1 MEANEFKKTL
11 QNLNIFCKNT
21 FEIQQNIKTDEVV
34 GVAYYSSWLFLNN
47 DSINPPPHSFN
58 MPELLSTCAKII
70 K

>member
-1 MEANEFKKTL
+1 MEVNEFKKTL

-21 FEIQQNIKTDEVV
+21 FETQQNIKTDEVV

-47 DSINPPPHSFN
+47 DSNVVIVSQNLYIAQQIR
-58 MPELLSTCAKII
+58 LLQVK